1 MAAEVAP
8 AVLVDSVILIDHFN
22 AVAAATSYLAQTEGK
37 LAISVITRAEVLA
50 GFEDGRDRRLARQ
63 LLDRFPLLIIDRT
76 VADIA
81 ASLRRQNRWK
91 MPDAFQAALA
101 RHHKLKLATRDTD
114 DFPPKRYRFV
124 VVPYRI

>member
-1 MAAEVAP
+1 MAAEVVP

-22 AVAAATSYLAQTEGK
+22 AVAAATSYLAQMQGR
-37 LAISVITRAEVLA
+37 LAVSVITRAEVLA
-50 GFEDGRDRRLARQ
+50 GFDGRHRRLARQ

-76 VADIA
+76 IADIA
-81 ASLRRQNRWK
+81 ATLRRQNRWK